1 MKSLQKIIVVFLTI
15 LVNNLI
21 FSQTIVIPDYVFR
34 IEPFKPIYH
43 EYEAFRGVGEL
54 IIDTIN
60 GQLIHIKETEE
71 EYNKRNAEHKQEL
84 YSEYLNSSEY
94 KSWQKEHL
102 EWRKKRP
109 NWKNVTR
116 YPELISELEKTF
128 VKPTA
133 SKGETYT
140 VNSNTL
146 NVRSEPNK
154 NSSIISTLKM
164 GDEINLVNADNG
176 DWWFVKNEDIQGYVF
191 AQFLKINPYSGWEKK
206 HYLSG
211 TTPECENVSPKY
223 DYNLDNF
230 LKISVGSGTDVVVKL
245 MKKGN
250 NEDECIRVVYVRS
263 MDTYEVKNIPEGL
276 YYLKIAY
283 GKDYRQKKV
292 DNQCYLKFM
301 QDAQYEK
308 GVEILDFN
316 KVKQPDKIIGNEIFE
331 NWSLPCFELSLDVR
345 VARGIKST
353 FNSSGISE
361 LEFNK

>member
-1 MKSLQKIIVVFLTI
+1 MKSLQKIIVVFLSI

-21 FSQTIVIPDYVFR
+21 FSQTIVIR
-34 IEPFKPIYH
+34 IEPFKPMYLEFESI
-43 EYEAFRGVGEL
+43 RGLGET
-54 IIDTIN
+54 D
-60 GQLIHIKETEE
+60 E
-71 EYNKRNAEHKQEL
+71 EYNKRNAEYKQED
-84 YSEYLNSSEY
+84 YSEYLNSSKY

-102 EWRKKRP
+102 EWRKKTP

-316 KVKQPDKIIGNEIFE
+316 KVKQPDKII
-331 NWSLPCFELSLDVR
+331 LPCFELSLDVR
-345 VARGIKST
+345 VARGIKPT